1 MNQNHLRTSVLFEE
15 KQGHP
20 AYSAVMSRDRFKFL
34 CKRMKFS
41 NNLYIDH
48 NWKNDRFAAMPKIF
62 ELWNNNLMKPMNP
75 SEYMTLDKTLLAS
88 KHQLAFV
95 TYNPR
100 KSAKYGVNFK
110 SVNDARFP
118 YTYRTSVYA
127 GKPQNGAGPF
137 YVQGTDNLVKD
148 LVTSVH
154 NQSNCRGKNFTMD

>member
-1 MNQNHLRTSVLFEE
+1 
-15 KQGHP
+15 
-20 AYSAVMSRDRFKFL
+20 
-34 CKRMKFS
+34 
-41 NNLYIDH
+41 
-48 NWKNDRFAAMPKIF
+48 
-62 ELWNNNLMKPMNP
+62 MKPMNP

-154 NQSNCRGKNFTMD
+154 NQSNCRGKTLLWIDCMGQFLLQSGSWKDPLHAL